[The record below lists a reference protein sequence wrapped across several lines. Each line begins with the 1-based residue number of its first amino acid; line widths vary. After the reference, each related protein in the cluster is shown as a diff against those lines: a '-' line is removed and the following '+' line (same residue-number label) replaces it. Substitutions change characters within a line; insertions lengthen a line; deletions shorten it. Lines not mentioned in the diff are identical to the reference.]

1 MGYIRFNTYFCFL
14 YQTDVELRPSLWLK
28 QNYLHRIL
36 LMKRFTLFALLLLT
50 GIAQHS
56 FAKDGYHIKL
66 KFTDMHDSMVYLA
79 HYYGKPLPTIYKADS
94 AKMNS
99 KGEAI
104 FDSKEKTLGGI
115 YIMLLSDKK
124 TYFEFLLDNGD
135 NMTITATAS
144 KLPEGIKFQGSP
156 ENEHFQEYV
165 KFLKDF
171 GAKQQKLI
179 DEYKEA
185 KTGADST
192 ALREQI
198 SKGSKELIKFRHD
211 QATKY
216 PGTLLAAIFNALEV
230 PQVPEGPHYLPDGK
244 VDSNF
249 AYNYYKEHYWDNF
262 NFKDD
267 RLIQTPIYDGKL
279 DEYFNK
285 IVLPWPDSVEKEA
298 DVLLAKSRGT
308 KDVFKYTLWWLTHN
322 VENSKIMGM
331 DAVFVYLVENYYM
344 KGDAT
349 WLDNDALSK
358 YFDRASKIAPN
369 VIGNIAPDVKL
380 PDADGKE
387 QSMLALPAKY
397 TLVIF
402 WSPDCGH
409 CQKEIP
415 EIDSLYRATLKSKGV
430 KIYAVNVDNED
441 TKWQEFIKKH
451 KLEDWVNVWDKDHKS
466 DFRSKFDV
474 YSTPTIYL
482 LDEKKIIRGKKL
494 DHSNIMS
501 VIEITEKKEKTTK
514 K

>member
-1 MGYIRFNTYFCFL
+1 
-14 YQTDVELRPSLWLK
+14 
-28 QNYLHRIL
+28 
-36 LMKRFTLFALLLLT
+36 MKRFKLFTLLLLCA
-50 GIAQHS
+50 IAQGA

-66 KFTDMHDSMVYLA
+66 KFTDMKDSMVFLA

-94 AKMNS
+94 AKLNS

-124 TYFEFLLDNGD
+124 TYFEFLLDNG
-135 NMTITATAS
+135 NEMSITATAS
-144 KLPEGIKFQGSP
+144 KLPEALTFQGSP
-156 ENEHFQEYV
+156 ENDHFQEYV

-171 GAKQQKLI
+171 GARQQASM
-179 DEYKEA
+179 EQYKAA
-185 KTGADST
+185 KTKQDST
-192 ALREQI
+192 AARDKL
-198 SKGSKELIKFRHD
+198 SAGSKELIKFR
-211 QATKY
+211 QTYAAKY

-230 PQVPEGPHYLPDGK
+230 PQVPEGTHYLPDGK

-249 AYNYYKEHYWDNF
+249 SYTYYKEHYWDHF

-285 IVLPWPDSVEKEA
+285 VVLPWPDSVEHEA
-298 DVLLAKSRGT
+298 DVLLSKSRGS

-322 VENSKIMGM
+322 AENSKIMGM

-349 WLDNDALSK
+349 WLDNDALGK

-369 VIGNIAPDVKL
+369 VLGNLAPDVRL
-380 PDADGKE
+380 PDAKGNV
-387 QSMLALPAKY
+387 QSMLATNAKY
-397 TLVIF
+397 TLVVF

-409 CQKEIP
+409 CQHEMP
-415 EIDSLYRATLKSKGV
+415 VLDSLYRAVLKSKGV

-441 TKWQEFIKKH
+441 TKWQEFIKKN
-451 KLEDWVNVWDKDHKS
+451 KLEDWVHVWDKDHNS

-494 DHSNIMS
+494 DHTNIMS
-501 VIEITEKKEKTTK
+501 VIEILERKEKTTDAK
-514 K
+514 KLK

>member
-1 MGYIRFNTYFCFL
+1 MKH
-14 YQTDVELRPSLWLK
+14 LK
-28 QNYLHRIL
+28 
-36 LMKRFTLFALLLLT
+36 LFALLLLT
-50 GIAQHS
+50 GMAQQA

-66 KFTDMHDSMVYLA
+66 KFTDMKDSLVYLA

-94 AKMNS
+94 AKLNS

-104 FDSKEKTLGGI
+104 FDSKQKTLGGI

-135 NMTITATAS
+135 EMSITATAS
-144 KLPEGIKFQGSP
+144 KLPEALTFQGSA
-156 ENEHFQEYV
+156 ENDHFQEYV

-171 GAKQQKLI
+171 GTRQQTLMDQYKASKTKADTAAAREKLS
-179 DEYKEA
+179 A
-185 KTGADST
+185 A
-192 ALREQI
+192 
-198 SKGSKELIKFRHD
+198 SKELIKFR
-211 QATKY
+211 QGYATKY

-230 PQVPEGPHYLPDGK
+230 PQVPEGKHMLPDGK

-249 AYNYYKEHYWDNF
+249 AYNYYKDHYWDHF

-267 RLIQTPIYDGKL
+267 RLVQTPIFDGKL

-285 IVLPWPDSVEKEA
+285 VVLPWPDSVEHEA
-298 DVLLAKSRGT
+298 DVLLSKSRGT

-322 VENSKIMGM
+322 AENSKVMGM

-369 VIGNIAPDVKL
+369 VLGNLAPEVRL
-380 PDADGKE
+380 PDAKGTE
-387 QSMLALPAKY
+387 QSMLATQAKY
-397 TLVIF
+397 TLLIF

-409 CQKEIP
+409 CQHEMP
-415 EIDSLYRATLKSKGV
+415 VIDSLYRAVLKSKGV
-430 KIYAVNVDNED
+430 KIFAVNVDNED
-441 TKWQEFIKKH
+441 TKWTDFIKKN
-451 KLEDWVNVWDKDHKS
+451 KIEEWNNVWDKDHKG
-466 DFRSKFDV
+466 DFRSKYDV

-482 LDEKKIIRGKKL
+482 LDDKKIIRGKKL

-501 VIEITEKKEKTTK
+501 VIEILERKEKTTNTK
-514 K
+514 KPN